1 MSDATQM
8 PMQTPQDL
16 FVHEL
21 SSIHSAEQIIVGMLE
36 EAQGLVQNPQLQQG
50 LQMHAEQSRQ
60 QAQRLEQI
68 FQQLGQ
74 QPHPVTCY
82 AAQGLH
88 QELQEALQAQ
98 PAPGVIDGLV
108 VAGAC
113 KTEHLEIAAYTGLL
127 EKARAM
133 GQGQAAE
140 LLEQNL
146 QEERQML
153 QQVEQVSQQLTE
165 QMAGTQAGQ

>member
-1 MSDATQM
+1 MSDSSQM
-8 PMQTPQDL
+8 SMQSPQDL

-21 SSIHSAEQIIVGMLE
+21 SSIHSAEQIIVQMLE
-36 EAQGLVQNPQLQQG
+36 EAQGLVQNPQLKEG

-60 QAQRLEQI
+60 QAQRVEQI
-68 FQQLGQ
+68 FQQLGEE
-74 QPHPVTCY
+74 PHPIICHS
-82 AAQGLH
+82 AQGLH

-98 PAPGVIDGLV
+98 PSPQVVEGLV

-113 KTEHLEIAAYTGLL
+113 KTEHLEIASYTGLV

-133 GQGQAAE
+133 GQTQAVQ

-146 QEERQML
+146 QEEQQML
-153 QQVEQVSQQLTE
+153 QQVERIAQQLTQ
-165 QMAGTQAGQ
+165 QMASAQ